1 MKRDLSENNIH
12 IIVAAGD
19 GRSRSLVVKK
29 CVAKALLV
37 ATSVI
42 GVVLLVSLYLSY
54 NSLAQ
59 QRVLVQLERE
69 VERLS
74 SQNSQLLT
82 QVSEQESEKQ
92 ELLNNAVNNLNEKSS
107 QIESILIKVGVEVPV
122 GEGEQNSGGPFIA
135 DASELGLGSDEALFV
150 SEQLIGFVETLPLGI
165 PCEGYLSSSF
175 GSRRDPFNG
184 RKAFHSGIDI
194 AHYVGTKIYATA
206 SGTVTRR
213 GAVSGYGN
221 MVEVANG
228 DRFVTVFGHLDKIL
242 VKKGQQI
249 ARGDVIGTMGN
260 TGRSTGPHLHYEI
273 RDQGKVINPYSLT
286 FLDK

>member
-1 MKRDLSENNIH
+1 MENNIH

-29 CVAKALLV
+29 RVAKALAV
-37 ATSVI
+37 AASVV
-42 GVVLLVSLYLSY
+42 GVVLVVSLYLSY

-59 QRVLVQLERE
+59 QRILMQLESE
-69 VERLS
+69 VQRLS
-74 SQNSQLLT
+74 THNTQLLS
-82 QVSEQESEKQ
+82 QVCQQESEKK
-92 ELLNNAVNNLNEKSS
+92 ELLSNAVNNLNERSS
-107 QIESILIKVGVEVPV
+107 LIESILTKVGIEIPTSDSD
-122 GEGEQNSGGPFIA
+122 QNSGGPYIA
-135 DASELGLGSDEALFV
+135 DMSDLDDGSDDALFV
-150 SEQLIGFVETLPLGI
+150 SQQLIGIVKTLPLGI

-175 GSRRDPFNG
+175 GARRDPFNG
-184 RKAFHSGIDI
+184 RRAFHSGIDI
-194 AHYVGTKIYATA
+194 AHYVGTKVYATA

-221 MVEVANG
+221 MVKVANG

-242 VKKGQQI
+242 VKRGQRI

-273 RDQGKVINPYSLT
+273 RDQGKAINPYSLT
-286 FLDK
+286 YLAE